1 MKNDHIKIGDF
12 GIAKNMFDE
21 QSAEKLGKGTI
32 NYMSP
37 ELILL
42 NYGTDISI
50 ENDDLKKKSNITFK
64 SDIWYF
70 NTFLLHIRKCFNIK

>member
-1 MKNDHIKIGDF
+1 LKNDHIKIGDF

-21 QSAEKLGKGTI
+21 QSAETIGKGTNI
-32 NYMSP
+32 YMSP

-50 ENDDLKKKSNITFK
+50 EKDDLKKI
-64 SDIWYF
+64 
-70 NTFLLHIRKCFNIK
+70 